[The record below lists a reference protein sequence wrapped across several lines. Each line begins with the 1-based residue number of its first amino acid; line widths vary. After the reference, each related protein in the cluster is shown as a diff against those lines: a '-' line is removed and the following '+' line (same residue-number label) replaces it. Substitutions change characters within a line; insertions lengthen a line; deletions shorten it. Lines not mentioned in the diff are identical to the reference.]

1 MTSNR
6 RMFLTSISASLAA
19 GAGAISAAA
28 DDPSS
33 EKACLDY
40 GLSFICNKG
49 PANAVRFWIESRT
62 TVIDEP
68 AGTSHVFYQ
77 CGSCK
82 SENTCAEESLFPED
96 NYDFLPILG
105 GREWLVFRR
114 PCRISEAYRR
124 VQPELTEPGSWGEP
138 ILKLRYGRG
147 VSELESFEEIRD
159 ATAEGRPIVAQ
170 TELRNEQIGLKA
182 VIEYPV
188 KTMNVSLDKSM
199 YQVDTGPIAYPD
211 LAKRS
216 ERPIECLSLAFV
228 AFNAPDFADFVI
240 EQPTPIVQD
249 EKELAQVYHYS
260 KPFSLEA
267 RNRLLALALPL

>member
-1 MTSNR
+1 MTTNR
-6 RMFLTSISASLAA
+6 RMFLTSIPASLAV
-19 GAGAISAAA
+19 GASAISAAA
-28 DDPSS
+28 EDPASD
-33 EKACLDY
+33 KTCLDY

-68 AGTSHVFYQ
+68 AGTTHVFYQ

-82 SENTCAEESLFPED
+82 SEHTFAERNLFQED

-114 PCRISEAYRR
+114 PCHISEAYRR

-138 ILKLRYGRG
+138 ILKLRHGRG
-147 VSELESFEEIRD
+147 VSELDSFEEIRD

-170 TELRNEQIGLKA
+170 TELHNEQTGLKA

-188 KTMNVSLDKSM
+188 KTMNVSLDKSI

-249 EKELAQVYHYS
+249 EQELAQVYHYS
-260 KPFSLEA
+260 KPFSLAA
-267 RNRLLALALPL
+267 RNRVLALALPL